1 MQVFTCLWNLTLLG
15 SSDLLFID
23 LYDTLI
29 QSHACSNSRT
39 WRNLFWNKIMATH
52 MLKHHQCHIHIWE
65 VALMIPH
72 SYLVYFEL
80 VQTCCLSSYAM
91 HTLYFDH
98 TRTQHQS
105 LFVSQ
110 EDLEKALTPLKRKR
124 KKESESSC
132 SWILVRAKKK
142 KRKGKDD
149 KSKSIDDGQ
158 VSLFTHAHD
167 QSTWMAWLL
176 RDTLFEPAK

>member
-23 LYDTLI
+23 PYDTLI

-39 WRNLFWNKIMATH
+39 WRNLFSNKTKATH

-80 VQTCCLSSYAM
+80 VQTCCLWSYAM
-91 HTLYFDH
+91 HTLCFDH
-98 TRTQHQS
+98 TRTRHQS
-105 LFVSQ
+105 LSVSH
-110 EDLEKALTPLKRKR
+110 EDLQKLVTLWKEKENKKVSHHAHESLFEQKKRER
-124 KKESESSC
+124 GRM
-132 SWILVRAKKK
+132 IRAK
-142 KRKGKDD
+142 
-149 KSKSIDDGQ
+149 
-158 VSLFTHAHD
+158 V
-167 QSTWMAWLL
+167 
-176 RDTLFEPAK
+176 